1 MKKIL
6 LFVMLIVA
14 ICLVVSVKDQ
24 TLQASSEP
32 VAAVGTGNSGE
43 LSGNETLIDEKHPKL
58 REGLINWFRGWLH
71 VIDIQGEDSDQSISG
86 LLVSIPDVP
95 GDFARTTENIGG
107 TDGFYGLGRNL
118 FLVFVIFLAGFSL
131 ELLFRKLTAQ
141 LTVQLADFD
150 HNSELGFSR
159 IWAAMLHI
167 LPRLVHITIF
177 AFASLGIFILTY
189 TGQSHSVRA
198 LFMAILVA
206 IVLARTIVLVSTFLC
221 SPDIR
226 GFRLLPLENLSAN
239 AIHRSITILAWYICF
254 GLMFIALL
262 DDFGADL
269 TTLRFIG
276 LLLGTVLIVLIMIIM
291 LAKKKAVRASILGM
305 EEGEE
310 VSWLR
315 RQFASSWHII
325 AMLYLFGIWLIW
337 LNSVLTSTGK
347 ASGALLISLII
358 IPLYLLLENFA
369 QWLVRTVVTT
379 LNIFQPSG
387 PKNKLISEDDQAL
400 NNTKEKEARFKK
412 HMLRVLRLFIGVVL
426 MIWLISLWGYNVP
439 FAVNMVHI
447 GFDILVTLT
456 LAFFFWRIT
465 SDFIKKK
472 LAESYKEEEEEEE
485 IDDTGEFGAVK
496 QRGRDYTILPLL
508 RKFIATTLLVM
519 VTLIILS
526 SIGVNI
532 GPLLAGA
539 GVVGLAIGFGAQK
552 LVSDVLSGVFYLLD
566 DAFRVG
572 EYIQAGSVTGSVEA
586 ITLRNVM
593 LRHHRGML
601 QIVPHSDLGTITNF
615 MRGGIVVKFNLEFPY
630 DTDVNVVRKI
640 IKKVGKQ
647 MLEDPEM
654 GPDFIKPLKS
664 QGVREIANSV
674 MVIRAKFTAQP
685 GKHFVIK
692 REAFRLI
699 SESLAAKGIHY
710 AHRKVIV
717 EVPNLEEKKN
727 IPTLDQAKQI
737 LEAGAAAGQIVM
749 NDGKQVETGKKE
761 SLVDM

>member
-6 LFVMLIVA
+6 LFVMLMVA
-14 ICLVVSVKDQ
+14 LGLVFSVTNQ
-24 TLQASSEP
+24 TLQAPSET
-32 VAAVGTGNSGE
+32 VAAVGADDSGE
-43 LSGNETLIDEKHPKL
+43 SSKNATPADEKHPIL
-58 REGLINWFRGWLH
+58 TEGLINWFRGWLH

-86 LLVSIPDVP
+86 FLVSIPDVP
-95 GDFARTTENIGG
+95 GDFARTIENIGG

-167 LPRLVHITIF
+167 LPRSVHITIF

-189 TGQSHSVRA
+189 TGQSHSVHA

-276 LLLGTVLIVLIMIIM
+276 LLLGNVLIVLIMIIM
-291 LAKKKAVRASILGM
+291 LAKKEAVRASILGM

-310 VSWLR
+310 ASWLR

-358 IPLYLLLENFA
+358 IPLYLLLDNIA

-379 LNIFQPSG
+379 LNIFQPSA
-387 PKNKLISEDDQAL
+387 PKDKLNSEDDQAL
-400 NNTKEKEARFKK
+400 KNTKEKEARFKK
-412 HMLRVLRLFIGVVL
+412 HMLGVLRLFIGLVL

-472 LAESYKEEEEEEE
+472 LAESYKEEEEEE

-526 SIGVNI
+526 SIGLNI

-552 LVSDVLSGVFYLLD
+552 LVSDVLSGIFYLLD

-572 EYIQAGSVTGSVEA
+572 EYIQAGSVMGSVEA

-727 IPTLDQAKQI
+727 AHGVDQTRQI
-737 LEAGAAAGQIVM
+737 LEAGAAAGQIVL
-749 NDGKQVETGKKE
+749 DGSQQEATGKKE
-761 SLVDM
+761 SLVDI